1 MRSILVVLVSTF
13 TNVAAA
19 HPLTEQH
26 GIIDRVS
33 HHVLSLHH
41 LPVILL
47 VVFVGL
53 LALATT
59 YHRNR
64 D

>member
-1 MRSILVVLVSTF
+1 MRSLLAVLLLSLTTIVS
-13 TNVAAA
+13 A
-19 HPLTEQH
+19 HPLTEDH
-26 GIIDRVS
+26 GIIDRIS

-59 YHRNR
+59 YHRNK